1 VGPKVAERLTKLG
14 VRTLGD
20 LLCLLPQR
28 YEDRTAI
35 RAIGTLAVGEKALV
49 EGVIELSEVA
59 YRRRRSLLARL
70 GDGTGAIT
78 LRFFYFNKSV
88 EQALARG
95 QRVRCYG
102 EVRSGPAGFEM
113 VHPEHR
119 AVRPDDDEPSDRL
132 TPVYPTTEGLYQQTV
147 RRIVDRALAALEHET
162 IDDYLAPVL
171 AAHSLDGAPWPT
183 LAAALGYLHSPPR
196 DAETGLVLSGRH
208 PCSRRIALEELV
220 AQRLSLRRSAAA
232 TRSERARP
240 LPTPAARLDAF
251 RASLPFALTQAQ
263 QAALDEIL
271 ADLSRA
277 TPMNRLLQGD
287 VGSGKTVVAAMATL
301 VAAAAGCQTA
311 VMAPTEL
318 LAEQH
323 FASFERW
330 LRPLDIEVAAL
341 IGAQPARA
349 RAATLAAVADGRA
362 AVVVGTHALFQ
373 ESVEFLQLALVIVDE
388 QHRFGVEQRRRLKQ
402 KGSVDARVPHQLIMT
417 ATPIPRTL
425 AMTAYADLDCSVI
438 GELPPGR
445 QPVQTVVLPEQRRI
459 ELITRVAAH
468 CAAGQQAYWVCPLI
482 EESELVDSRAASA
495 LHGELAEALP
505 NARIGLIHGRMKA
518 AEKDAVMRAF
528 KAAELEL
535 LVATTVIEVG
545 VDVPNATLMVVEN
558 AERMGLAQ
566 LHQLR
571 GRVGRGAKASTCVLL
586 YRSPLSELARERLQV
601 LRATNDGFA
610 VAQKDLELRGPGEVL
625 GTRQTG
631 IMQLRV
637 ADLLRDADLL
647 PQVIEVSEQ
656 LLATA
661 PDSVEPLI
669 RRWIRGETEYAKV

>member
-1 VGPKVAERLTKLG
+1 
-14 VRTLGD
+14 VRTVGD

-28 YEDRTAI
+28 YEDRTAL
-35 RAIGTLAVGEKALV
+35 RAIGSLAVGEKVLV
-49 EGVIELSEVA
+49 EGVVELSEVA
-59 YRRRRSLLARL
+59 YRRRRSLLCRL
-70 GDGTGAIT
+70 ADGTGAIT
-78 LRFFYFNKSV
+78 LRFFHFNKSF

-95 QRVRCYG
+95 RRVRCYG
-102 EVRSGPAGFEM
+102 EVRSGPAGLEM

-119 AVRPDDDEPSDRL
+119 AVGAEDAEPGDRL
-132 TPVYPTTEGLYQQTV
+132 TPVYPSTEGLHQQTV
-147 RRIVDRALAALEHET
+147 RRFVARALAALAHEPLE
-162 IDDYLAPVL
+162 DYLAPVL
-171 AAHSLDGAPWPT
+171 GSSSPLGEPWPSLD
-183 LAAALGYLHSPPR
+183 AALRYLHAPPR
-196 DAETGLVLSGRH
+196 DAATALLLTGRH

-220 AQRLSLRRSAAA
+220 AQRLSLRRSAAHSR
-232 TRSERARP
+232 TERARP
-240 LPTPAARLDAF
+240 LPAPAARLDAF
-251 RASLPFALTQAQ
+251 RAALPFELTIAQRQAFH
-263 QAALDEIL
+263 EIA
-271 ADLSRA
+271 ADLASSA
-277 TPMNRLLQGD
+277 PMNRLLQGD
-287 VGSGKTVVAAMATL
+287 VGSGKTVVAAMAAL

-330 LRPLDIEVAAL
+330 LEPLGVKVAAL

-349 RAATLAAVADGRA
+349 RAAALAAIADGRA

-373 ESVEFLQLALVIVDE
+373 ESVEFRQLALVIVDE

-402 KGSVDARVPHQLIMT
+402 KGSDDSRVPHQLIMT

-425 AMTAYADLDCSVI
+425 AMTAYADLDCSLI

-445 QPVQTVVLPEQRRI
+445 EPVQTVVLPEQRRV
-459 ELITRVAAH
+459 ELVERVAAH

-482 EESELVDSRAASA
+482 EESDVVDSRAASA
-495 LHGELAEALP
+495 LHAELAAALP
-505 NARIGLIHGRMKA
+505 NARLGLIHGRMKA
-518 AEKDAVMRAF
+518 ADKDAVMRAF
-528 KAAELEL
+528 KAAELDL

-571 GRVGRGAKASTCVLL
+571 GRVGRGSKASTCVLL
-586 YRSPLSELARERLQV
+586 YRPPLSELARERLRV

-647 PQVIEVSEQ
+647 PQVIEISER

-661 PDSVEPLI
+661 PGSVDPLI
-669 RRWIRGETEYAKV
+669 RRWIRGEADYAKV